1 MTTRKDRNVRR
12 IVPSIEASLHPD
24 RYYEF
29 DLDQNS
35 FPVFSDKNIAFVNGL
50 VNNDSNYTWIDQG
63 TIHDKYVDASNG
75 DACAIREAVYFTNKM
90 NSTHLAAVTV
100 KGDQD
105 KLMGKMNAELK
116 RLCEIKEDPQ
126 GGSGEKGD
134 EGEAELTGGTLI
146 TAAYL
151 VSQYANNNKLGSSLL
166 EKDFEFRANL
176 VASIARATTNMTY
189 KLLPEE
195 DPSDLKCNR
204 SNFSFATKFCHHGC
218 RNLSRRE
225 VNGSYIYDT
234 DNFCIYDT
242 VVGTMLPY
250 YADAYIDYGSNESE
264 WLNEW
269 CKKYNDTPL
278 SRYGNR
284 YAWIRGTI
292 NKLVATPDEDVEN
305 ADTQVARGY
314 LGYLDLY
321 SHIVDGIN
329 EWRKQENQTVG
340 SNNGSAP
347 DIGFHEV
354 DLMIWYFFKGSRL
367 DKAKDKMK

>member
-12 IVPSIEASLHPD
+12 LVSSVEASLHPD
-24 RYYEF
+24 KYYEF
-29 DLDQNS
+29 DLDQKG

-50 VNNDSNYTWIDQG
+50 VNNDSNYTWIDQD
-63 TIHDKYVDASNG
+63 TIHEKYVDASNG

-100 KGDQD
+100 KGSQD
-105 KLMGKMNAELK
+105 ELMAKMNAELK
-116 RLCEIKEDPQ
+116 RLCEIEEDK
-126 GGSGEKGD
+126 GEV
-134 EGEAELTGGTLI
+134 ELTGGTLI

-151 VSQYANNNKLGSSLL
+151 VNRYANNNELSSSLL
-166 EKDFEFRANL
+166 GKDPESRANL

-189 KLLPEE
+189 KLLPDE

-225 VNGSYIYDT
+225 VNDSYIYDT

-250 YADAYIDYGSNESE
+250 FADAYIDYGNNESE

-284 YAWIRGTI
+284 YAWIRATI
-292 NKLVATPDEDVEN
+292 NKLVATPDEGDKN
-305 ADTQVARGY
+305 ADAQVTRGY

-367 DKAKDKMK
+367 DEAKETMKKIVLSMAFD

>member
-12 IVPSIEASLHPD
+12 LVSSVEAALHPD
-24 RYYEF
+24 KYYEF
-29 DLDQNS
+29 DLDQNG

-50 VNNDSNYTWIDQG
+50 VNNDSNYTWIGQDDL
-63 TIHDKYVDASNG
+63 HKKYVNASKG
-75 DACAIREAVYFTNKM
+75 DVRAIREIVYITNKM

-100 KGDQD
+100 KGSQD
-105 KLMGKMNAELK
+105 ELMEKMNEELK
-116 RLCEIKEDPQ
+116 RLCEIKECTQDCNGKQ
-126 GGSGEKGD
+126 KNGGED
-134 EGEAELTGGTLI
+134 ELTGGTLI

-151 VSQYANNNKLGSSLL
+151 VSRYANNNELGSSLL
-166 EKDFEFRANL
+166 EKDLESRANL

-189 KLLPEE
+189 KLLPDE
-195 DPSDLKCNR
+195 DPGDLKCNR

-218 RNLSRRE
+218 RNLSRRK
-225 VNGSYIYDT
+225 VGDSYIYDA

-269 CKKYNDTPL
+269 CKKYNDSPS
-278 SRYGNR
+278 SRYGSR

-292 NKLVATPDEDVEN
+292 NKLVATPDEGDKD
-305 ADTQVARGY
+305 ADAQVARGY

-329 EWRKQENQTVG
+329 EWRKRENQTVG

-347 DIGFHEV
+347 DIGFREV

-367 DKAKDKMK
+367 DKAKDRMK